1 MKFTRRLLSIA
12 GTLALST
19 ALASV
24 TFAGEP
30 AESAEPTEPAE
41 PAKLAETPE
50 QSPAKV
56 TAATEAP
63 TSSYDFNRIKKTRDL
78 SLKVG
83 QKALINLGAVR
94 NYGVQDDQVVRLA
107 SHPDGD
113 KIVVIAKTPG
123 VTTVGVGRIG
133 FAVTVQ

>member
-1 MKFTRRLLSIA
+1 MSIIRRLAPLA
-12 GTLALST
+12 GALALST
-19 ALASV
+19 ALSSLA
-24 TFAGEP
+24 F
-30 AESAEPTEPAE
+30 AE
-41 PAKLAETPE
+41 PAALSEAP
-50 QSPAKV
+50 QDSPAQV
-56 TAATEAP
+56 TATSDAPIAT
-63 TSSYDFNRIKKTRDL
+63 YDFNRIKKTRDL

-113 KIVVIAKTPG
+113 KIVVIARTPG

>member
-1 MKFTRRLLSIA
+1 MSLIRRLAPLA
-12 GTLALST
+12 GALALST
-19 ALASV
+19 ALSSLA
-24 TFAGEP
+24 F
-30 AESAEPTEPAE
+30 AE
-41 PAKLAETPE
+41 PAALSEAP
-50 QSPAKV
+50 QDSPAQV
-56 TAATEAP
+56 TATSDAPIAT
-63 TSSYDFNRIKKTRDL
+63 YDFNRIKKTRDL

-113 KIVVIAKTPG
+113 KIVVIARTPG